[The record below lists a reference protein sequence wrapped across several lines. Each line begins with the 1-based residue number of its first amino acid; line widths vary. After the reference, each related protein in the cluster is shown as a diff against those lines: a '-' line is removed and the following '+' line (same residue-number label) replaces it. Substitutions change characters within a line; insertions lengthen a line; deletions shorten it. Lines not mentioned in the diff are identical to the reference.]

1 MPLQRKPI
9 HISDIMRADI
19 KRRDWSACHIAG
31 DRNPPVTLSEWRM
44 AVRAAFSAK
53 ARRDG

>member
-1 MPLQRKPI
+1 MTPAPI
-9 HISDIMRADI
+9 DISDLIRAEI
-19 KRRDWSACHIAG
+19 RKRDWDRVHREG
-31 DRNPPVTLSEWRM
+31 DARAPITLSEWRM